1 MKSHPSQGAWEGA
14 RVEAKGEDGGASPA
28 SRPAKSTG
36 SVRLGKAIKE
46 QNKHVLYQYKK
57 KNPKCFKGPP
67 PGRGH
72 GEQEGRL
79 LLLPANGIGLQP
91 FNKLCVCIW

>member
-57 KNPKCFKGPP
+57 KKSKAFQGSAP
-67 PGRGH
+67 R
-72 GEQEGRL
+72 EGTWGAGGKAAASPSKWHRT
-79 LLLPANGIGLQP
+79 PTFQ
-91 FNKLCVCIW
+91 